1 MDKQKLKELGKR
13 YGGGA
18 FLIFCGAVLILFPNH
33 AVSLVTKL
41 MAWVLVATGV
51 YNVIKL
57 ILTRHISHSPI
68 WTVLYLIVGGYM
80 LSHPLIIADMMGR
93 ILGLFLVSQGVS
105 DMTHAIHPRA
115 KTLGMLTLIAG
126 IVLVIL
132 PRTLTDTLLGLVG
145 LVLIIVGIINLLGKS
160 RRSLPKGDPNII
172 DADE

>member
-1 MDKQKLKELGKR
+1 MDKRKLKELGKR
-13 YGGGA
+13 YGSGA
-18 FLIFCGAVLILFPNH
+18 FLILCGAVLILFPDH

-57 ILTRHISHSPI
+57 ILTRSLSHNPI
-68 WTVLYLIVGGYM
+68 WTVLYLLVGGYM
-80 LSHPLIIADMMGR
+80 LSHPMVIADILGG
-93 ILGLFLVSQGVS
+93 ILGLFLVNQGVS
-105 DMTHAIHPRA
+105 DMTCSAHPRA
-115 KTLGMLTLIAG
+115 KNLGLLTLIAG
-126 IVLVIL
+126 IVLVVL

-160 RRSLPKGDPNII
+160 GRSLPKGDPNII